1 MDERFYTHV
10 ATSNSL
16 LPLKKYVKAYTTNY
30 TSFPINRI
38 RPSRS
43 ERNSSQEV
51 DRGVSFDKYLE
62 QDSRKPQ
69 KII

>member
-16 LPLKKYVKAYTTNY
+16 LSLKKYVKAYTTNY
-30 TSFPINRI
+30 TSCFPINTI

-51 DRGVSFDKYLE
+51 D
-62 QDSRKPQ
+62 
-69 KII
+69 